1 MVEARAGEKSPKR
14 ALHYPR
20 GGRRR
25 DRPLTLSSRI
35 IIDRMTTLGLDSPDD
50 HLSRPDIGREP
61 PSGPWTF
68 QFLNLVLGGL
78 GLFGRPLTTR
88 DLLNAA
94 QRRTGLAD
102 FGDWDIEEPLGVLIK
117 SYETE
122 SSLSPFGRMA
132 ARWDLLR
139 FLSNLLQL
147 REEERRN
154 PAILDEK
161 IERPIFITGL
171 PRSGTSFL
179 HELLCEDPG
188 NLAVRCWEAIYP
200 LPLNSRGP
208 AERDI
213 DRRRRKVA
221 RQLAS
226 FERIAPE
233 IRSLHPMVADTP
245 QECTEITGHVFL
257 GMRFDTTHHIPSY
270 RRWLDGRSL
279 APAYRFHKRFL
290 QHLQHR
296 RGRGQWIL
304 KCPDHVFALDAVREV
319 YPDARFVFMHRDPLS
334 VLPSVA
340 RLTETLRRPFTVRL
354 DRLQIGA
361 EVSERWARG
370 AKILVASAP
379 SFADGP
385 SPAFHLPFGR
395 FVRDPAAAVEA
406 VYAHFDIGLGAETA
420 ARVRA
425 LVAARPNGGNGRN
438 HGRLEDYGLDAERE
452 RPRFAE
458 YMEFFGLEA

>member
-1 MVEARAGEKSPKR
+1 MA
-14 ALHYPR
+14 
-20 GGRRR
+20 
-25 DRPLTLSSRI
+25 
-35 IIDRMTTLGLDSPDD
+35 TLGLDSPDD
-50 HLSRPDIGREP
+50 HLRRRDAASAT
-61 PSGPWTF
+61 PSEPWTF
-68 QFLNLVLGGL
+68 QMLNLVLRGL
-78 GLFGRPLTTR
+78 SLFRSPLSTR

-102 FGDWDIEEPLGVLIK
+102 FGEWDIEEPLEILIK
-117 SYETE
+117 SYEKE
-122 SSLSPFGRMA
+122 ARLSPFGRMA

-139 FLSNLLQL
+139 FLSNLLCL
-147 REEERRN
+147 REEERKD
-154 PAILDEK
+154 PAILDER

-179 HELLCEDPG
+179 HELLCEDSQ

-200 LPLNSRGP
+200 CPLDPNRRV
-208 AERDI
+208 ERDI
-213 DRRRRKVA
+213 ERRRKKVD

-270 RRWLDGRSL
+270 RRWLDGHSL

-296 RGRGQWIL
+296 RGRGQWVL

-340 RLTETLRRPFTVRL
+340 RLTETLRRPFTASV
-354 DRLQIGA
+354 DRLEIGT
-361 EVSERWARG
+361 EVSERWAKG
-370 AKILVASAP
+370 AKILLAAAP
-379 SFADGP
+379 TFAAAP
-385 SPAFHLPFGR
+385 APAFHLPFRR

-406 VYAHFDIGLGAETA
+406 VYAHFGMTLGAEAST
-420 ARVRA
+420 RVRN

-438 HGRLEDYGLDAERE
+438 FGRLEDYGLDAERE
-452 RPRFAE
+452 RGRFAD
-458 YMEFFGLEA
+458 YVEFFGLVA

>member
-1 MVEARAGEKSPKR
+1 MA
-14 ALHYPR
+14 
-20 GGRRR
+20 
-25 DRPLTLSSRI
+25 
-35 IIDRMTTLGLDSPDD
+35 TLGLDSPDD
-50 HLSRPDIGREP
+50 HLRRRDADSAA
-61 PSGPWTF
+61 PSEPWTF
-68 QFLNLVLGGL
+68 QMLNLVLRGL
-78 GLFGRPLTTR
+78 SLFRSPLSTR

-102 FGDWDIEEPLGVLIK
+102 FGEWDIEEPLEILIK
-117 SYETE
+117 SYEKE
-122 SSLSPFGRMA
+122 ARLSPFGRMA

-139 FLSNLLQL
+139 FLSNLLYL
-147 REEERRN
+147 REEERKD
-154 PAILDEK
+154 PTILDER

-179 HELLCEDPG
+179 HELLCEDSQ

-200 LPLNSRGP
+200 CPLDPNRP
-208 AERDI
+208 VERDI
-213 DRRRRKVA
+213 GRRRKKVD

-270 RRWLDGRSL
+270 RRWLDGHSL

-296 RGRGQWIL
+296 RGRAQWVL

-340 RLTETLRRPFTVRL
+340 RLTETLRRPFTASV
-354 DRLQIGA
+354 DRLEIGT
-361 EVSERWARG
+361 EVSERWAKG
-370 AKILVASAP
+370 AKILLAAAP
-379 SFADGP
+379 SFAAAP
-385 SPAFHLPFGR
+385 APAFHLPFRR

-406 VYAHFDIGLGAETA
+406 VYAHFGMTLGAEAST
-420 ARVRA
+420 RVRN

-438 HGRLEDYGLDAERE
+438 FGRLEDYGLDAERE
-452 RPRFAE
+452 RGRFAD
-458 YMEFFGLEA
+458 YVEFFGLVA

>member
-1 MVEARAGEKSPKR
+1 MA
-14 ALHYPR
+14 
-20 GGRRR
+20 
-25 DRPLTLSSRI
+25 
-35 IIDRMTTLGLDSPDD
+35 TLGLDSPDD
-50 HLSRPDIGREP
+50 HLRSRDVGNAPPREP
-61 PSGPWTF
+61 LTF
-68 QFLNLVLGGL
+68 QILNLLLRGVSP
-78 GLFGRPLTTR
+78 FRRPLSTR
-88 DLLNAA
+88 ELLNAA

-102 FGDWDIEEPLGVLIK
+102 FGEWDIEEPLSVLIK
-117 SYETE
+117 SYEQE
-122 SSLSPFGRMA
+122 ARLSSFGRMA

-139 FLSNLLQL
+139 FLSNLLYL
-147 REEERRN
+147 REEERKS
-154 PAILDEK
+154 PAIVDEK

-179 HELLCEDPG
+179 HELLCEDTG

-200 LPLNSRGP
+200 CPLDPSRP
-208 AERDI
+208 VERDI
-213 DRRRRKVA
+213 ERRRKKVD

-257 GMRFDTTHHIPSY
+257 GMRFDTTHHIPTY

-279 APAYRFHKRFL
+279 TPAYRFHKRFL

-319 YPDARFVFMHRDPLS
+319 YPDARFVFMHRDPLA

-340 RLTETLRRPFTVRL
+340 RLTETLRRPFTARL
-354 DRLQIGA
+354 DRLEIGA
-361 EVSERWARG
+361 EVSERWAKG
-370 AKILVASAP
+370 AKILLAAAP
-379 SFADGP
+379 SFAAG
-385 SPAFHLPFGR
+385 SAPAFHLPFRR

-406 VYAHFDIGLGAETA
+406 VYAHFGIPLGAETA
-420 ARVRA
+420 ARVRG
-425 LVAARPNGGNGRN
+425 LVATRPNGGNGRN
-438 HGRLEDYGLDAERE
+438 LGRLEDYGLDADRE
-452 RPRFAE
+452 RARFAE
-458 YMEFFGLEA
+458 YVEFFGLVA